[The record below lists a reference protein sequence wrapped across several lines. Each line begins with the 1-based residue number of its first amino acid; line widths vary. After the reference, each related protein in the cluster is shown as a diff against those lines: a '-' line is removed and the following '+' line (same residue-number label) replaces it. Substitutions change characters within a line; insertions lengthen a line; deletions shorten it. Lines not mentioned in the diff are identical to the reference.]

1 MVSLKTAEKV
11 LDIFGKPINFDILLA
26 SLLTSLALLM
36 TNFLSKKYLIRF
48 HLEKF
53 LNNYNSYILIVFFV
67 SLFLIVIH
75 FGSKKRKEKNDKA
88 FNKYMKK
95 EQDDLFQDEDALAI
109 LSELYNYHPRAVN
122 LPMYNQ
128 KVLLLQQYQLITK
141 ATSQAIVFD
150 MTDPEFPYILQPEA
164 ERRIKELVAKESST

>member
-11 LDIFGKPINFDILLA
+11 LDILGKPINFDILLA

-36 TNFLSKKYLIRF
+36 TNFLSEKYLVRF

-88 FNKYMKK
+88 FNKYMKE

-109 LSELYNYHPRAVN
+109 LFELYKCHPRAVN
-122 LPMYNQ
+122 LPIYNQ

-141 ATSQAIVFD
+141 ATSQAVVTD
-150 MTDPEFPYILQPEA
+150 MTDPKFPYILQPEA
-164 ERRIKELVAKESST
+164 ERRIKELVAKGSST

>member
-1 MVSLKTAEKV
+1 MSLKTTEKV
-11 LDIFGKPINFDILLA
+11 LDILGKPINFDILLA

-95 EQDDLFQDEDALAI
+95 EQDDLFQDKDALEI
-109 LSELYNYHPRAVN
+109 LSELYKYHPRAVN

-150 MTDPEFPYILQPEA
+150 ATDPEFPYILQPEA